1 MERRELKHLS
11 RQQEEGKKAPKE
23 ATLSL
28 RSSGSENCVEEK
40 NGIRYPGNICNVCL
54 TIFG

>member
-1 MERRELKHLS
+1 MERRELKRLS

-40 NGIRYPGNICNVCL
+40 NVWN
-54 TIFG
+54 